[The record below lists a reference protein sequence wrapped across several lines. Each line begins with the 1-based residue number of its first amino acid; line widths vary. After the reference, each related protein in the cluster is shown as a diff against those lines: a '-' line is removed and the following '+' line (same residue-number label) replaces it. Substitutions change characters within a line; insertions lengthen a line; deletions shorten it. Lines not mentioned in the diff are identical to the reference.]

1 MCSRLLALGCTTP
14 AFEAAVMERE
24 SISSTAFGPFAI
36 PHTLKMCSPRT
47 CMAVYVSRTP
57 ICWGDTA
64 VNLVIMLSFNP
75 NDRKIF
81 YDIFEPLSMIL
92 LDSNNL
98 KGALL
103 CRDYTAF
110 IDFLVEHME

>member
-1 MCSRLLALGCTTP
+1 MILQ
-14 AFEAAVMERE
+14 
-24 SISSTAFGPFAI
+24 
-36 PHTLKMCSPRT
+36 
-47 CMAVYVSRTP
+47 
-57 ICWGDTA
+57 
-64 VNLVIMLSFNP
+64 SFTP

-103 CRDYTAF
+103 CKDYAAF